1 MTLDGSKMNVSVV
14 DKTNPVTADNLL
26 DTEIEITN
34 QQTGDTTTHKLREFA
49 TVEQGVASPT
59 MIHVNSTRAI
69 TVTADVEDGY
79 NNALLARDPGRPSS
93 KDDRAARGLHHS
105 NQWRAGKHQHDAFS
119 NDAASDF
126 GLCAD
131 LPCYGGAVPEL
142 AFSLHRDLDC
152 PPLPLPAVC
161 SVWWQ
166 PANS

>member
-1 MTLDGSKMNVSVV
+1 MCIRDRVEGYTEIENGMEDAATELHLVVDRDKLTKDGYTVAQLYSDLAKKLSESVDAPSMTLDGSKMNVSVV

-79 NNALLARDPGRPSS
+79 NL
-93 KDDRAARGLHHS
+93 
-105 NQWRAGKHQHDAFS
+105 
-119 NDAASDF
+119 
-126 GLCAD
+126 
-131 LPCYGGAVPEL
+131 
-142 AFSLHRDLDC
+142 SLIHIY
-152 PPLPLPAVC
+152 
-161 SVWWQ
+161 Q
-166 PANS
+166 GNSA